1 MRIIVY
7 TAHYPFGTGEQFFED
22 EIVFLSS
29 NFDRVIIVSMD
40 SGKSNAT
47 RIVPQNVEV
56 VRARERTNTMK
67 LVPHMLKYICST
79 AILKEI
85 HFARKTRKESFK
97 YIVKQIFTAINT
109 WCILDDNSSFWKS
122 NSDTTLFYSY
132 WLNNVAT
139 YLAENKKKFNGTV
152 VARAHGYDCFFD
164 RDYIPFRREQLLG
177 LDGIFSISEAGA
189 KDIKKHYPNSVKGN
203 LFISK
208 LGVIND
214 SEVLNP
220 YSEEKVKRIVTCSNI
235 VRIKR
240 LDLLIDALSLIDK
253 LCVEWIHIGDGP
265 DRKQIEAYASDKLN
279 KADNITYNFFGGIS
293 KRDVLKYYEEH
304 SIDLFVNCSDGE
316 GIPVSIMEVMSYG
329 IPVLA
334 RNVGGISE
342 IVDNRCGVLLP
353 EKAAANDLAS
363 AITDF
368 FSVPD
373 YPTKRI
379 LYGEQ
384 AMQKAMKEYNA
395 SNNYESFCK
404 RIKELKT

>member
-1 MRIIVY
+1 M
-7 TAHYPFGTGEQFFED
+7 
-22 EIVFLSS
+22 
-29 NFDRVIIVSMD
+29 
-40 SGKSNAT
+40 
-47 RIVPQNVEV
+47 
-56 VRARERTNTMK
+56 
-67 LVPHMLKYICST
+67 
-79 AILKEI
+79 
-85 HFARKTRKESFK
+85 
-97 YIVKQIFTAINT
+97 
-109 WCILDDNSSFWKS
+109 
-122 NSDTTLFYSY
+122 
-132 WLNNVAT
+132 
-139 YLAENKKKFNGTV
+139 
-152 VARAHGYDCFFD
+152 
-164 RDYIPFRREQLLG
+164 
-177 LDGIFSISEAGA
+177 
-189 KDIKKHYPNSVKGN
+189 PNSVKGN